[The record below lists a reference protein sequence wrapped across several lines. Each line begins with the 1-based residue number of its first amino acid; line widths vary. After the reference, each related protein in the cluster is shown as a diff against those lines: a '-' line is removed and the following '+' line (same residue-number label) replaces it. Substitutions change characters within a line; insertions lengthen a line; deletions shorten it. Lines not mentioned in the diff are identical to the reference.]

1 VPSIEPFQ
9 LHLPFLEE
17 LDVGTTGHEVAYHAG
32 YEYLASESVARD
44 PRRVVHGGAEELV
57 GLMECVARM
66 ESYPDAYRWRTV
78 SDALDG
84 TDSSRSRWRER

>member
-1 VPSIEPFQ
+1 
-9 LHLPFLEE
+9 
-17 LDVGTTGHEVAYHAG
+17 
-32 YEYLASESVARD
+32 
-44 PRRVVHGGAEELV
+44 VHGGAEEVV
-57 GLMECVARM
+57 GLMECVAGI